1 MTTKSIIDYLIIT
14 KENMDMIHD
23 MEIDEEGSPRITGK
37 HKSDHKTL
45 TATIRLQHAK
55 KEKKSIVKSANTEG
69 LKKVN
74 EEIQNTEFPE
84 GENYEEKI
92 GNTKKIMKT
101 DLGEYH
107 ITTSGRRKEQDEIK
121 EMRETLKEKNV
132 YTANR

>member
-1 MTTKSIIDYLIIT
+1 
-14 KENMDMIHD
+14 
-23 MEIDEEGSPRITGK
+23 
-37 HKSDHKTL
+37 
-45 TATIRLQHAK
+45 
-55 KEKKSIVKSANTEG
+55 